1 MSAGGCR
8 SCVASGVANSG
19 RRGRGVRALLGNR
32 AALTWQRADL
42 SVTVAFHSFGVGLLF
57 VTFFKSPAKLAARF
71 GVRPCSRH
79 FAVTCPICIASYFD

>member
-42 SVTVAFHSFGVGLLF
+42 SVTVAFHSFGVSLLF
-57 VTFFKSPAKLAARF
+57 VTFLRARPNWRRASES
-71 GVRPCSRH
+71 GRVRD
-79 FAVTCPICIASYFD
+79 TLL